1 MVLSTT
7 RTWHLRKIKAKYPKI
22 ERNFDKITVFLIT
35 TYLFQFVSNQLSLIC
50 RQIVKLFLKV
60 HWSPFTVARAL
71 LLTQTGVP
79 GAGKGGR
86 MRCKPG
92 ASTRG
97 AVVDLI
103 SSYCQIQ
110 DTCAKQVHIKQSK
123 WCWYGQEYRVH
134 DRLEVPGACRQEYLV
149 HGRAEVPGACS
160 QEYLVHGRAEVPYLV
175 QEGRL
180 PERLWRRS
188 SWGIFKQEVPCAG
201 TSKSASCKY
210 CSGEN
215 VWFISRLES
224 FVEVFTYCT

>member
-1 MVLSTT
+1 M
-7 RTWHLRKIKAKYPKI
+7 
-22 ERNFDKITVFLIT
+22 FLIT
-35 TYLFQFVSNQLSLIC
+35 TYLFQFVCNQRSIIC
-50 RQIVKLFLKV
+50 RQIVKLFLLV
-60 HWSPFTVARAL
+60 RWSPFTVARAL
-71 LLTQTGVP
+71 LQTQTGVP

-160 QEYLVHGRAEVPYLV
+160 QEYLLHRRAEIPGARKQAPRALV
-175 QEGRL
+175 EAEFLGNIQAGSTM
-180 PERLWRRS
+180 RRH
-188 SWGIFKQEVPCAG
+188 KQECLLQVLLRWKCMVYIQAG
-201 TSKSASCKY
+201 KFCGSIY
-210 CSGEN
+210 LLY
-215 VWFISRLES
+215 IQ
-224 FVEVFTYCT
+224 Y